1 VIAPRYRAL
10 DCFKN
15 GVAWAPIDH
24 RRQWCALGPDGA
36 LRERPACRTAHYPY
50 IQSHSHPEEFDK
62 DPFENSVLWTRAY
75 LEFAA
80 GRRAVPPRMIP
91 SGPRAGWHSIVR

>member
-75 LEFAA
+75 LESRPA
-80 GRRAVPPRMIP
+80 GAP
-91 SGPRAGWHSIVR
+91 SRPG